1 MDVAE
6 VLRGASPITLPAREL
21 VVGDIITIRAGWHV
35 PADARLI
42 SVRALRVQEAV
53 LTGEAAD
60 TGKSVGHVPGRT
72 TISGRHNMVYAGTT
86 VVAGSAVAVVTAI
99 GTQTE
104 FGKIANVIRT
114 QPSPDSPLRRNLQ
127 TAGIAIGL
135 SALLVVVALALLQ
148 LASGV
153 SLQETFRLAI
163 TLVVSAIPEDLTMI
177 LTIALTVGVM
187 RMARQG
193 GVVKQLSAAEALGEA
208 TIIAIDKT
216 GTITQGEMKAKEFHF
231 LQGETLEPG
240 SIKKGDLMQEML
252 LTGMLL
258 ANEATVNVAAHD
270 GTGARYAGSATERCA
285 LEFAECFGYSQKSIK
300 KQWSI
305 SHGIHFSSA
314 WKYRAVLAAHP
325 TQHSQTLFVL
335 GAPEVLLA
343 ASVMCLDEGREIVHI
358 SAARRAEIV
367 KKLDALAAAGKRLL
381 GVAIKRHLSPVHIGH
396 KDVHGLSFLGVLAIE
411 DPIRPEVPAALQET
425 TAAGVK
431 VKIISGDHVAT
442 AQAVARSIGLPA
454 DISHVIT
461 SEEMAAKTDD
471 ELSQHIERFTVFAR
485 IEPLDKQRIVRLLQA
500 KKHIVAMT
508 GDGINDAVALRG
520 ADIGVAMGSGSD
532 VAKDASDMILLNNS
546 FATIVAAIKEGRV
559 LRDNVRK
566 VMAYLLA
573 TNTAEVLIFFGSILL
588 GLPLPLTAAQILW
601 INLVTSGTSD
611 IALSFEGPED
621 DVMRRGPEKPGTLL
635 LGKRLS
641 GTIGYAGLLMT
652 LSSLFVFWL
661 TLEAMHQPLEVAR
674 TVTFTFLAVTSLL
687 SVWSFRSSTQ
697 GMFAALSRNY
707 WLFVSAG
714 FSFCL
719 QMAAMY
725 VPFLRSFFGTVPL
738 GFPAWVAIVLG
749 SLVVVVLM
757 DMRKIFWPAL
767 KDSLRAA

>member
-1 MDVAE
+1 M
-6 VLRGASPITLPAREL
+6 
-21 VVGDIITIRAGWHV
+21 VGDIITIRAGWHV

-367 KKLDALAAAGKRLL
+367 KKLDALA
-381 GVAIKRHLSPVHIGH
+381 
-396 KDVHGLSFLGVLAIE
+396 
-411 DPIRPEVPAALQET
+411 
-425 TAAGVK
+425 
-431 VKIISGDHVAT
+431 
-442 AQAVARSIGLPA
+442 
-454 DISHVIT
+454 
-461 SEEMAAKTDD
+461 
-471 ELSQHIERFTVFAR
+471 
-485 IEPLDKQRIVRLLQA
+485 
-500 KKHIVAMT
+500 
-508 GDGINDAVALRG
+508 
-520 ADIGVAMGSGSD
+520 
-532 VAKDASDMILLNNS
+532 
-546 FATIVAAIKEGRV
+546 
-559 LRDNVRK
+559 
-566 VMAYLLA
+566 
-573 TNTAEVLIFFGSILL
+573 
-588 GLPLPLTAAQILW
+588 
-601 INLVTSGTSD
+601 
-611 IALSFEGPED
+611 
-621 DVMRRGPEKPGTLL
+621 
-635 LGKRLS
+635 
-641 GTIGYAGLLMT
+641 
-652 LSSLFVFWL
+652 
-661 TLEAMHQPLEVAR
+661 
-674 TVTFTFLAVTSLL
+674 
-687 SVWSFRSSTQ
+687 
-697 GMFAALSRNY
+697 
-707 WLFVSAG
+707 
-714 FSFCL
+714 
-719 QMAAMY
+719 
-725 VPFLRSFFGTVPL
+725 
-738 GFPAWVAIVLG
+738 
-749 SLVVVVLM
+749 
-757 DMRKIFWPAL
+757 
-767 KDSLRAA
+767 